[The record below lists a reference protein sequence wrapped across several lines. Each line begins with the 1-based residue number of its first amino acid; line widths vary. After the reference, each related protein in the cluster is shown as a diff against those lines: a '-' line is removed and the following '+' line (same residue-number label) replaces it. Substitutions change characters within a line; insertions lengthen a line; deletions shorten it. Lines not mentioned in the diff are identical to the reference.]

1 MLSGLLAFSL
11 MQLTAAIEIKL
22 HANES
27 IASLMGYDDLIFFQ
41 PAEPPASP
49 MTCSEQKPCEFCDA
63 EMICGG
69 SLPLDLSTGG
79 DNKLSFVWEAPDDKV
94 ISIAADS
101 GDMEFPPRTRVELEL
116 KTPDCEAEYQ
126 DIDINTVTLD
136 FDDGGMGHT
145 QSYTFLKGESF
156 VEFQAEC
163 GIFTRMQFEPA
174 ADGILDLKFKKLTVT
189 AIYDSQK
196 VAQGELEYT
205 WSTSGYIWMRKPED
219 GSIELEDFVGV
230 PSTTTATS
238 STVLPLTTTTSPE
251 VGTDVESTPK
261 PTPLPTSSPPSSSPV
276 NMDTFVASSFLILA
290 SVVGA
295 M

>member
-1 MLSGLLAFSL
+1 
-11 MQLTAAIEIKL
+11 
-22 HANES
+22 
-27 IASLMGYDDLIFFQ
+27 
-41 PAEPPASP
+41 
-49 MTCSEQKPCEFCDA
+49 
-63 EMICGG
+63 
-69 SLPLDLSTGG
+69 LDLSTGG

-94 ISIAADS
+94 ISIAAER

-116 KTPDCEAEYQ
+116 KTPDFEAEYQ
-126 DIDINTVTLD
+126 GIDMKTVTLD
-136 FDDGGMGHT
+136 FDDGGIGHT
-145 QSYTFLKGESF
+145 QSYTFLNGESF
-156 VEFQAEC
+156 VYLLAC
-163 GIFTRMQFEPA
+163 SIFTRMQFEPA

-189 AIYDSQK
+189 ALYDSQK

-230 PSTTTATS
+230 PPTTGTS
-238 STVLPLTTTTSPE
+238 STALPLATTTSPE